1 MSTETVVFFY
11 VREKSAGRKF
21 PWQKTEFAI
30 GETMWCDRSVVAAGI
45 PEYDYG
51 KRNWTMS
58 ILRKKIKQELLPA
71 LAIEN
76 WEKTEFLCHK
86 SIMEKNCFE
95 LLEEIF
101 PMEYQKIPGKRGLAR
116 FTPEDILESLIC
128 EYCHYD
134 ALIVVDGTADQE
146 AMEKTRGDAIAE
158 PSRAVPDLQEFIR
171 THCEKVN
178 YLAVVTSE
186 EEQYEELLEEMQEE
200 YGLTGILV
208 PAMEQLKPSPKYQ
221 VLVVDAG
228 LGGNHAWRYL
238 PSGCCYID
246 LFSLPDRQRLMV
258 QRRKDVRY
266 LSFYRQIDKKLRQR

>member
-30 GETMWCDRSVVAAGI
+30 HETMWCDRNVVAAGI

-51 KRNWTMS
+51 KRNWSMS
-58 ILRKKIKQELLPA
+58 TLRKKIKQELLPA

-86 SIMEKNCFE
+86 SVMEKDCFK

-101 PMEYQKIPGKRGLAR
+101 PMEYHKIPGKRGLAR
-116 FTPEDILESLIC
+116 PTPADILESLVC
-128 EYCHYD
+128 EYCRYD
-134 ALIVVDGTADQE
+134 ALIVVDGTTDQE
-146 AMEKTRGDAIAE
+146 AN
-158 PSRAVPDLQEFIR
+158 RAVPDLQEFIR

-178 YLAVVTSE
+178 YLAVVTLE

-200 YGLTGILV
+200 YGLTGILA
-208 PAMEQLKPSPKYQ
+208 PAMEQLKPSPRYQ

-228 LGGNHAWRYL
+228 LGRDHTWRYL

-246 LFSLPDRQRLMV
+246 LFSLPDRQRLME